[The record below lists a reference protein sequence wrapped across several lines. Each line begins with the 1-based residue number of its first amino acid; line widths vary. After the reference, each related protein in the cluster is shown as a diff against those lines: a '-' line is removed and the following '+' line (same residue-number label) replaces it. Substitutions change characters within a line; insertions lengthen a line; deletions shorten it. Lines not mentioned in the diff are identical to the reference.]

1 MNIPTLTEREYNSIY
16 AINFVTQDD
25 MTPEENDKY
34 QIATATK
41 IMTILIHN
49 TDLTYPKKIQD
60 EIDKKAQ
67 EIKDRELI
75 VRLKDNGETTELTT
89 K

>member
-1 MNIPTLTEREYNSIY
+1 M
-16 AINFVTQDD
+16 AINFASDD
-25 MTPEENDKY
+25 TLTPEENDNY

-49 TDLTYPKKIQD
+49 TDLTYPKEIQD